1 MQFSLTVTMIL
12 TSLFSQLLEK
22 LLRDLAYQCGSEVSV
37 NELSSLLGVSRTL
50 VESYLKLL
58 EQAFIIFPLNSYSS
72 NKRNE
77 LKKSVKYY
85 FWDNGIRNSI
95 INDFSPIA
103 QRNDVGALWKN
114 YLVSERLK
122 KNAYTGADGLPY
134 FWRNTDQMEVDY
146 IEVCGDKIQAF
157 EFKWNVQKK
166 SRITKAFTN
175 KYPQAVLTTITP
187 ENYDDFL
194 G

>member
-1 MQFSLTVTMIL
+1 M
-12 TSLFSQLLEK
+12 
-22 LLRDLAYQCGSEVSV
+22 R
-37 NELSSLLGVSRTL
+37 
-50 VESYLKLL
+50 
-58 EQAFIIFPLNSYSS
+58 
-72 NKRNE
+72 
-77 LKKSVKYY
+77 
-85 FWDNGIRNSI
+85 
-95 INDFSPIA
+95 PIA